1 MVRLNFIL
9 KSIAISVAAVAVLT
23 FSHSTA
29 NATTFTYSTQG
40 CFGAAC
46 VPTALATLQVGP
58 PLSGLVYTGE
68 TSTTLQTPTSAQLG
82 TFTWVGTPG
91 GVQAPIPFT
100 LQITQTTPGPT
111 ATGTFNAAV
120 SGTVLVSGSGNS
132 SSFIVLFSNTAVTL
146 NGVTYQIT
154 NLGGPGL
161 GGNALVINPPFQ
173 PTTIQSLV
181 VAPNAVPEPT
191 SMFLLGTG
199 LVGLAGYARKRVRR
213 S

>member
-1 MVRLNFIL
+1 MIKLIVRASLL
-9 KSIAISVAAVAVLT
+9 AAMLMAATAI
-23 FSHSTA
+23 A

-40 CFGAAC
+40 CFGALC
-46 VPTALATLQVGP
+46 VPGATTTLPIGGGS
-58 PLSGLVYTGE
+58 LMYTGE
-68 TSTTLQTPTSAQLG
+68 TLTTLQTPTSAQLG